1 MAVNPRRV
9 TVVDPWV
16 AGGEGQLRDLFPLPP
31 WLILTARA
39 ISTSVKHFL
48 ITGIILLS
56 IYLWWIKDWS
66 WWQAFLLFPLLFILI
81 RFTLITLWLWYRNPT
96 IPLFARRDYK

>member
-31 WLILTARA
+31 FLILTWRA
-39 ISTSVKHFL
+39 IATSLKHFWV
-48 ITGIILLS
+48 TGVILGAF
-56 IYLWWIKDWS
+56 YLWVAKDWS
-66 WWQAFLLFPLLFILI
+66 WWQAFLIFPLIFLLT
-81 RFTLITLWLWYRNPT
+81 RLLLITLYLWYRNPT
-96 IPLFARRDYK
+96 IPLFARRN